1 VEIYTLGDG
10 REEGEME
17 SDCRYSLTANIT
29 MVSTRR
35 TASMG
40 KASTSGVTAS
50 ISWVATN
57 PVTRLKVV
65 GLANHVTLDR

>member
-1 VEIYTLGDG
+1 
-10 REEGEME
+10 ME

-40 KASTSGVTAS
+40 KVSISGVTAS

-57 PVTRLKVV
+57 PATRSKAV
-65 GLANHVTLDR
+65 GLANHAILDR

>member
-1 VEIYTLGDG
+1 MEIYTLGDG
-10 REEGEME
+10 REEGKTE
-17 SDCRYSLTANIT
+17 SDCRYSLMANTT

-40 KASTSGVTAS
+40 KASTSGATAS

-57 PVTRLKVV
+57 PVTRLKAV
-65 GLANHVTLDR
+65 GLANHATLDR